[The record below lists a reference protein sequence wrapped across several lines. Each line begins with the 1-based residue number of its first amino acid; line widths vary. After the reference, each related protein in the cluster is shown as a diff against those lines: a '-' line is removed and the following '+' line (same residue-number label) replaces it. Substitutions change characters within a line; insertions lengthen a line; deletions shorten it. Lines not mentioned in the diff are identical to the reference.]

1 VKGYICDFAFEKE
14 DIMTVTKFPITN
26 VAKPKELASAI
37 WHPLQSL
44 QREINQVF
52 DQFDHGWRPFQRSIF
67 DLEPLS
73 HREAMWSS
81 PAVDIVDTENSYK
94 ITAEVPGMDPENL
107 EVKLVNDRLVIKG
120 EKKES
125 KEERHGDT
133 ELSERRYG
141 SFERTFSVP
150 EGVDNSKIEA
160 TLKTGVLTVL
170 LPKSA
175 EAQKPAKKI
184 EVKAA

>member
-1 VKGYICDFAFEKE
+1 
-14 DIMTVTKFPITN
+14 MTVTKLPVTK
-26 VAKPKELASAI
+26 VAKPKEMTSPI

-52 DQFDHGWRPFQRSIF
+52 DQFDRGWRPLQRSIF
-67 DLEPLS
+67 DSEPFSRL
-73 HREAMWSS
+73 EAMWSS
-81 PAVDIVDTENSYK
+81 PAVDVVDTENSYK
-94 ITAEVPGMDPENL
+94 ITAEVPGMDSENL

-125 KEERHGDT
+125 KEEKHGDT

-141 SFERTFSVP
+141 SFERIFNVP

-160 TLKTGVLTVL
+160 TLKAGVLTVL
-170 LPKSA
+170 LPKNA